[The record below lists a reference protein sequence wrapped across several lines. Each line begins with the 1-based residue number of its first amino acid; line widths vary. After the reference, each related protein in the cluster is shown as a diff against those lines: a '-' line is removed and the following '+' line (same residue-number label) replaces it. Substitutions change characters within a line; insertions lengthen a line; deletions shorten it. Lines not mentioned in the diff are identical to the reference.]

1 MLFNLKK
8 LAAILLTLLI
18 CFSTVGYYIVF
29 KTSQL
34 KVKSEIKKLIK
45 NSVPEDQLVVF
56 RLSPEN
62 QNDFEWLHSKE
73 FRYKGNMYDIVRKT
87 VISASETDLYCIHD
101 VKETGLFAHLDF
113 LVKEAMN
120 HDKNASKARNLLSG
134 FLSILYF
141 QSDYVFDFFTHS
153 TDIKF
158 MEVAELYLSQSL
170 SVILPPP
177 RS

>member
-1 MLFNLKK
+1 LKK

-34 KVKSEIKKLIK
+34 KVRAEIKQLIK
-45 NSVPEDQLVVF
+45 GSVPDDQLIVF

-62 QNDFEWLHSKE
+62 QNDFEWIHSKE

-87 VISASETDLYCIHD
+87 VISANETDLYCIHD

-120 HDKNASKARNLLSG
+120 HDKNASKASNLLSG

-153 TDIKF
+153 TDIEF
-158 MEVAELYLSQSL
+158 MEVTELYLSQSL
-170 SVILPPP
+170 SVIIPPP